1 MGILYMNMEET
12 RTRLDSIDEEIGF
25 LEEISNPSPLIEEK
39 LEELRTLRHE
49 YERKL
54 NYEKN

>member
-1 MGILYMNMEET
+1 MNMEET